1 MSDLTPLTLLV
12 QFVPTIIVTFAYL
25 LFFRHRRNRFIEA
38 FVLLMVIKVVSFFLY
53 YIWMYPEAVPPG
65 FNNQIG
71 GGDLYWILLTDF
83 LFQFSYSLQEF
94 FTWVM
99 VSFVAVLFGQLVLL
113 VKLAL
118 QEPLRMR
125 FHNVIHRM
133 TGKKPESD
141 GYSGLRDRMNHVTFS
156 GVESQPLDPRV
167 VSKAWGSAWK
177 DYLIIGLATLLPSID
192 VYMAQGDTYII
203 GVLIFLTW
211 IYRFG
216 YPASNRIAKGAGIKL
231 GDKDLGAE
239 MMRGVLG
246 WFFRFNI
253 LLTMVTIALNAWER
267 IQSGTLAQ
275 LGLYYISGLIL
286 AAPPILFAL
295 LLLPMTE
302 SFSEVLYK
310 RVFEGI
316 ARPSAKLATINWR
329 RALVNFVSSLT
340 TSALAT
346 AAFVGA
352 IMGITLS
359 YAYRTMGVR
368 WFYPDQVAPNVLGW
382 MGTWAMN
389 NAALIGPTT
398 WTLLML
404 AIPLGMMVFVGVLGH
419 YVSSRVKGGVEAFA
433 LVAGFTVSTAA
444 WFIMP
449 GWDFI
454 INPVPASAVVEGL
467 LFYRLLPTFIIPG
480 SETYIYRLA
489 SQFVVFV
496 PMFISAVLFILY
508 YYDFKERWKKE
519 TGEQMGPLL
528 SVHSRDIRDA
538 VGLFVLGVV
547 GSIVGVFALS
557 LLMDPYALGNLIW
570 SLIVEIGEPN
580 GLEKVFE
587 INVLGMGSFLIV
599 TEHNI
604 IRTLLML
611 IIGPV
616 FWTLI
621 LWFAAVKRKSIGA
634 KHASRIGVVILVAAT
649 ACSVIIASWGFGYPW
664 LAWLLKDVPN
674 WSLLMAPSQV
684 FAAELGV
691 VVALLFGAIIAVT
704 VLLLI
709 IDWAA
714 TKGSNGLWFIPL
726 LLLVGLEYFVY
737 DDQFTL
743 ISLIVVP
750 MILAIVYK
758 TIYSGKPEVK
768 SQDLLITYIRF
779 SLMSVAI
786 TEVLS
791 TALWVAGLASVTA
804 ITGGS
809 VPGYLAKILPHGIIE
824 IPAFLFAAAASL
836 RIARDLAPSIV
847 AEDWASVPSK
857 TRILLSDPRTWR
869 TYILVLFFLVV
880 AALIEANITPIIS
893 TMVP

>member
-1 MSDLTPLTLLV
+1 
-12 QFVPTIIVTFAYL
+12 
-25 LFFRHRRNRFIEA
+25 
-38 FVLLMVIKVVSFFLY
+38 
-53 YIWMYPEAVPPG
+53 
-65 FNNQIG
+65 
-71 GGDLYWILLTDF
+71 
-83 LFQFSYSLQEF
+83 
-94 FTWVM
+94 
-99 VSFVAVLFGQLVLL
+99 
-113 VKLAL
+113 
-118 QEPLRMR
+118 
-125 FHNVIHRM
+125 
-133 TGKKPESD
+133 
-141 GYSGLRDRMNHVTFS
+141 MNHVTFS
-156 GVESQPLDPRV
+156 GVESQPLDPKA

-192 VYMAQGDTYII
+192 VYMAQGDNYII
-203 GVLIFLTW
+203 GVIIFLTW

-253 LLTMVTIALNAWER
+253 LLTMATIALNAWER

-310 RVFEGI
+310 RVFESI
-316 ARPSAKLATINWR
+316 ARPSAKLAAINWR
-329 RALVNFVSSLT
+329 SALMNFVSSLT
-340 TSALAT
+340 TGAVAT

-352 IMGITLS
+352 IMGVTLN
-359 YAYRTMGVR
+359 YAFRTMGMPF
-368 WFYPDQVAPNVLGW
+368 FYPDQVAQNVIGW
-382 MGTWAMN
+382 MSMWALN
-389 NAALIGPTT
+389 NRALIGPTT

-404 AIPLGMMVFVGVLGH
+404 AIPMAMMFFVGVLGH
-419 YVSSRVKGGVEAFA
+419 YLSTRVKGGVEAFA
-433 LVAGFTVSTAA
+433 FVAGFIVPMAT

-449 GWDFI
+449 GWDYVI
-454 INPVPASAVVEGL
+454 APNPTPAVVEGL
-467 LFYRLLPTFIIPG
+467 LFYRLVPVIIIPG
-480 SETYIYRLA
+480 PLTYWYRLA
-489 SQFVVFV
+489 YQFVVFV

-508 YYDFKERWKKE
+508 YYDFRDRWKKE
-519 TGEQMGPLL
+519 TGEQLGPLL

-547 GSIVGVFALS
+547 GSVVGAFALS
-557 LLMDPYALGNLIW
+557 LVMDPYSLGNLIW
-570 SLIVEIGEPN
+570 SLIIEIGEPN
-580 GLEKVFE
+580 GLEKVLE
-587 INVLGMGSFLIV
+587 LNVLGMGTFLIV

-611 IIGPV
+611 VIGPV

-621 LWFAAVKRKSIGA
+621 LWFAAVKQKSIGA
-634 KHASRIGVVILVAAT
+634 KYASRVGVVILVAAT
-649 ACSVIIASWGFGYPW
+649 ACSVIITSWGFGYPW

-674 WSLLMAPSQV
+674 WFLLMAPSQV

-709 IDWAA
+709 IDRVV
-714 TKGSNGLWFIPL
+714 TKGGNGLWFIPL

-758 TIYSGKPEVK
+758 AVYSGKPEVK

-779 SLMSVAI
+779 SLMAVAI

-791 TALWVAGLASVTA
+791 TALWVAGLASVIA

-809 VPGYLAKILPHGIIE
+809 VPGYLATILPHGIIE

-836 RIARDLAPSIV
+836 RIARDLSPSIV
-847 AEDWASVPSK
+847 AEDWASVPLK
-857 TRILLSDPRTWR
+857 TRNLLSDPRTWR

-880 AALIEANITPIIS
+880 AALIEAYITPIIS
-893 TMVP
+893 AMVP